1 MNLEDLLKELQAL
14 IDKYSADDAE
24 PTDEDAARM
33 AELTKSINE
42 IRAQQTATAQ
52 TRAATVAAARAAIEN
67 GTARRVDAVPLA
79 RSANVGGVG
88 NAYDVTDYDAAA
100 TRAWVKDIAERSGVQ
115 LVGGT
120 ALTDVERAAQNH
132 LIEQRAEF
140 THTTG
145 NTDAIIPVEIQSQI
159 ISLIDNTAVLYGDI
173 HRSNL
178 SGQFEISRHVS
189 ITKGDA
195 AKTDEGAEP
204 TDVEQNEYDVITL
217 TGEEIKKTVEM
228 SRKMA
233 VQSLSGFQQYII
245 DEVSARLAVAC
256 NAFSHT
262 RLADTTLGM
271 AVANKIETA
280 KANAIAKSDITG
292 MLSKLKTFGNP
303 AAKGV
308 IIYANNDTIWNYI
321 ALIEDANN
329 RSYFVNESTDDPTV
343 QGRIFGKLVKCDDSI
358 ADGVIKAG
366 YPDLFHGNL
375 FDGPDVTPYVA
386 PRSQKR
392 CFDGYVLFDGGL
404 VVPQAFAQLTI
415 KTA

>member
-145 NTDAIIPVEIQSQI
+145 NTDAIIPVEIQRQI

-256 NAFSHT
+256 NAFSHM

-271 AVANKIETA
+271 AAANKIETA
-280 KANAIAKSDITG
+280 KANVIAKSDITG

-404 VVPQAFAQLTI
+404 VVPQAFAQLII

>member
-33 AELTKSINE
+33 AELTNSINE

-52 TRAATVAAARAAIEN
+52 TRAATVAAARAAIES

-79 RSANVGGVG
+79 RSANVVGVG

-100 TRAWVKDIAERSGVQ
+100 TRAWVKDVAERSGVQ

-120 ALTDVERAAQNH
+120 ALNDVERAAQNH

-189 ITKGDA
+189 IMKGDA

-271 AVANKIETA
+271 AAANKIETA

-321 ALIEDANN
+321 AMIEDANN